1 MRVTEHRS
9 MATITA
15 SAWDQL
21 ELDGVPFLRHAF
33 FQALERSGAIGAD
46 TGWELRFQ
54 TVDDNGR
61 LVGGLPLFQKMHSWG
76 EFVFDF
82 AWANAYQRHG
92 LNYYPKLVVATPYTP
107 ATGPRLLV
115 HREADRVQVQHAL
128 LAAARTL
135 EPAASSLHLQFVTA
149 EESTYLKSQGLLTR
163 VDCQFHWHNQNFG
176 SFEDFLA
183 TFTAEKRKKVKRE
196 RRRVSEAGIT
206 FQMREGCMLT
216 PEEWQRIYALHANTF
231 HRHGHEP
238 YLSLPF
244 FMDISAHLAKTLYIA
259 TAHHNDLII
268 ATAIFFRG
276 SNTLYGRYWG
286 ADADYHSL
294 HFETCYHQGIEYCIA
309 ENIQHFEP
317 GTQGEHKIA
326 RGFSPTLTHSA
337 HDIREPRFR
346 TAIDTFLQ
354 EERRGVLGYAQ
365 AVTDHVPYKQMTD
378 SQDLALSLP

>member
-1 MRVTEHRS
+1 

-15 SAWDQL
+15 SAWDALQL
-21 ELDGVPFLRHAF
+21 AGVPFLRHRF
-33 FQALERSGAIGAD
+33 FEALERSGAIGTD
-46 TGWELRFQ
+46 TGWELRFL
-54 TVDDNGR
+54 TAHDNDR

-107 ATGPRLLV
+107 ATGPRLLT
-115 HREADRVQVQHAL
+115 HAAADRTQVQHAL

-135 EPAASSLHLQFVTA
+135 EPAASSLHLQFVTT
-149 EESTYLKSQGLLTR
+149 EESAYLKSQGLLTR
-163 VDCQFHWHNQNFG
+163 IDCQFHWHNQNFG
-176 SFEDFLA
+176 SFEDFLIS
-183 TFTAEKRKKVKRE
+183 FTADKRKKVKRE

-216 PEEWQRIYALHANTF
+216 PKEWERIYALHANTF
-231 HRHGHEP
+231 HRHGNQP

-244 FMDISAHLAKTLYIA
+244 FLDLSAHLTKTLYIA
-259 TAHHNDLII
+259 TAHCNDLII

-276 SNTLYGRYWG
+276 VDTLYGRYWG

-294 HFETCYHQGIEYCIA
+294 HFETCYHQGIEYCIK

-346 TAIDTFLQ
+346 AAIDDFLE
-354 EERRGVLGYAQ
+354 EERLGVLGYAQ
-365 AVTDHVPYKQMTD
+365 AVTDHVPYKVMSDT
-378 SQDLALSLP
+378 QDLTLSLP